1 MTLPPDVTQDEIKRL
16 KVLRSYCEH
25 LDVITD
31 RLFMFDV
38 DNVVDDPRFFVFEEE
53 VQEVIMC
60 FSRDDWVR
68 SNASY
73 EVHLPMLSLVD
84 PAVAGSCED
93 LAVAGSCEVAADRF
107 SVPYTISPTNF
118 WTTSLPALPSTFSTL
133 MRMLIETS
141 FRRSPIESLQL
152 RI

>member
-1 MTLPPDVTQDEIKRL
+1 MTLPPDVTQDEVKRL

-84 PAVAGSCED
+84 PAVAGSK
-93 LAVAGSCEVAADRF
+93 LASRASDSSLAAA
-107 SVPYTISPTNF
+107 TATA
-118 WTTSLPALPSTFSTL
+118 AL
-133 MRMLIETS
+133 
-141 FRRSPIESLQL
+141 
-152 RI
+152 